1 MPSSLALTGL
11 ILIAIVVGVVM
22 PMQPGMNAKL
32 SIHAGSDWFAM
43 WVNMAV
49 GLVLGSA
56 VAIGVMY
63 AKGQP
68 WPPTANLAQA
78 PWWAWLGGVLG
89 TLIVGASILL
99 IPRMGASLL
108 IASLMSGHILGAML
122 VDHFGLVGVAVE
134 RLTPLRLLAGGCT
147 IVGVLLFAVARWQS
161 TAQSA
166 TDAASSIT

>member
-1 MPSSLALTGL
+1 MPSLLALTGL
-11 ILIAIVVGVVM
+11 VLIAIVVGVVM
-22 PMQPGMNAKL
+22 PMQPGMNARL

-49 GLVLGSA
+49 GLVLGSSVA
-56 VAIGVMY
+56 VVMML

-68 WPPTANLAQA
+68 WPPVANLAQA
-78 PWWAWLGGVLG
+78 PWWTWLGGVLG

-99 IPRMGASLL
+99 IPRMGASLM

-134 RLTPLRLLAGGCT
+134 RVTPLRLLAGGLT

-161 TAQSA
+161 TAH
-166 TDAASSIT
+166 AALESGGG